1 MLRITTLMERPASG
15 PGGPAGKRVR
25 RRKACPTLRYIV
37 LLWLAVFLLAASEH
51 HGQVKFGGLPVPGA
65 TVTAT
70 QGNKQFTAIT
80 DSQGLYSFADL
91 PDGTWTL
98 EIAMPGFSTIRQDVG
113 VAPQMPSPE
122 WDLKMLPL
130 DQIRAV
136 AAPPPPP
143 AAQTSATPAG
153 KPAAQ
158 TAAAPPRKRGK
169 KGPPAPTNTAGAFQ
183 RADLNATNQNATN
196 QNAANSNGTAS
207 ETAPPG
213 GDASS
218 SSSELSQRAENG
230 LLINGTSNNGAS
242 SPFALSQ
249 AFGNNRR
256 GGRSLYTGTLGF
268 TMDNS
273 ALDARQYSLTGQGY
287 SKPSYNNFTGL
298 AAFGGPLKI
307 PGLIRNG
314 PQFFVNYQW
323 TRNRNVNTQ
332 PGLVP
337 DPLERTGDFSGF
349 STPIIDP
356 LNGSPFAGNVIPQN
370 RISSQARALLS
381 LYPLP
386 NFPGGTSYNY
396 QVPLVAIS
404 HRDALQTRVN
414 KVIGRKNQVSGLFA
428 LLSERD
434 DNPNLFGF
442 LDTNRALGMN
452 ALMNWRH
459 NITQRFFTNLGLQYS
474 RQDLRLTP
482 FFQNRQNVSAEAGI
496 TGNNQEP
503 VNWGPPALNFFSGI
517 TALSD
522 GLPSFTRNQTYGVS
536 MDNFWNRSRH
546 NVSFG
551 GGARRQENNLL
562 SQQDPRGQFTFN
574 SSLTGSDFASFLL
587 GMPAAS
593 SIAFGNADKYFRSY
607 SYNAY
612 VVDDWRTSPGFT
624 VNLGI
629 RWEYWSPITEKYG
642 RLVNLDVTGPFA
654 AVAPVVASNPTGTLT
669 GTTYP
674 DSLMQPD
681 RHAFQ
686 PRVAFSWRPFP
697 ASSMVV
703 RGGYGIY
710 YNTSVYLPIVMQMA
724 QQAPLS
730 TNVLV
735 GSTPSLA
742 FNTSTGGTQNTFGVD
757 PNFKIGYLQTWQLS
771 VQRDLPASLV
781 MIAMYQGSKGTHG
794 MQEFV
799 PNTYPQGAPN
809 PCPGCPTDFYY
820 VTSNGNYTRES
831 GQLQLRRRLHNG
843 LAAALQYTYA
853 KAIDDDALL
862 GGGGPVGPPAQ
873 GGPNQGGGNPGGGQG
888 GGQGGGG
895 GSASPGTGAGAGAPQ
910 AAIAQNWLNLA
921 AERARS
927 NFDQRHSLSLQ
938 MQYTTGM
945 GLHGGTLV
953 SGWRGVLFKQWT
965 FQTQLTAATGLPLTP
980 IYPVPVSG
988 TGITGPVRPEY
999 TGASLYAAPAGR
1011 ALNPAALA
1019 PPPPGQWG
1027 DAGRNSINGPA
1038 QFSLNGSLGRTFQMS
1053 DRISLD
1059 LRVDGTNFLNH
1070 VTFPT
1075 WNTTYNN
1082 FQFGLPTVAN
1092 AMRSLQTTVR
1102 MRF

>member
-888 GGQGGGG
+888 GGG